1 MDRAVAVRT
10 VPGERFRA
18 SVAVGPH
25 LLAAD
30 EPAAAGGGDAGPAPF
45 ELLAAALGA
54 CTTMTLRMYAD
65 RKGWPLREVAV
76 TVERVRREGAAPENL
91 LRRRVRLEGDLDAGQ
106 RARLLEIAG
115 KCPVHRA
122 LEGGV
127 AVETAADQ

>member
-1 MDRAVAVRT
+1 MDRPVAVRT

-25 LLAAD
+25 ALAAD
-30 EPAAAGGGDAGPAPF
+30 EPAEAGGGDAGPAPF

-54 CTTMTLRMYAD
+54 CTTMTLRMYAE
-65 RKGWPLREVAV
+65 RKGWALRGVEVG
-76 TVERVRREGAAPENL
+76 VERVRREGATPENL
-91 LRRRVRLEGDLDAGQ
+91 LRRRIRLEGDLDAAQ

-127 AVETAADQ
+127 AVETTAEA